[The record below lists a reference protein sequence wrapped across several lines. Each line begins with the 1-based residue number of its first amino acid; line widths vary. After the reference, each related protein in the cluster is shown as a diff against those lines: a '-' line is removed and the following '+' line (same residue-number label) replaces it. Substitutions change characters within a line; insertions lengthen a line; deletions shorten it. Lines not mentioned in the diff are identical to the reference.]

1 MAKIATEFEYDLS
14 QPLSFH
20 KGGEL
25 AKAKKLLLK
34 APSNMHRYHLTKLK
48 QGFMKAIMGMQQN
61 KKPGSSQSGEAEEAK
76 FDAKVILMLLLASDI
91 DFCEYVEHF
100 KNLICSQPALCFI
113 DGSVAFNTHLFDQL
127 SEEDCEMIMGK
138 YIETFLLSSWMN
150 LLGIK

>member
-14 QPLSFH
+14 VPLSFH

-25 AKAKKLLLK
+25 AKAKKILLK

-48 QGFMKAIMGMQQN
+48 QGFMKAIMGMQQG
-61 KKPGSSQSGEAEEAK
+61 KRAGTTQTQEGEESK

-100 KNLICSQPALCFI
+100 KNLICSQPTLCFV
-113 DGSVAFNTHLFDQL
+113 DGNVPFNSHLFDQL
-127 SEEDCEMIMGK
+127 CEEDCEMIMGR
-138 YIETFLLSSWMN
+138 YIETFLLSSWMS
-150 LLGIK
+150 LLGVK